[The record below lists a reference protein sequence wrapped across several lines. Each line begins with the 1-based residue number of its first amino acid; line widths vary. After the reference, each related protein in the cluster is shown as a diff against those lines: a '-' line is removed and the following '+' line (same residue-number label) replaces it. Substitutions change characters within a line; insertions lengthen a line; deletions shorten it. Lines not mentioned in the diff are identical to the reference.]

1 MMVPQWLDWELFPQ
15 SPAYEFVS
23 QIFKI
28 GEYAWKGM
36 YLGEPPEIKD
46 GSAAFG
52 SDNSAKAS
60 GISPVLVE
68 AVGEWAK
75 KWILFYDGEEVT
87 LGIDDGT
94 GDGKRLDL
102 AANIDWEEWCRHFN
116 RGDKAN
122 PLNLYDAFRLI
133 VLPCEGKL
141 DMYESA
147 TGELMWTEDGD
158 WRWDDEDEF
167 ICSKTPSQF
176 VSDIVQA
183 TKKGRK

>member
-1 MMVPQWLDWELFPQ
+1 ML
-15 SPAYEFVS
+15 S
-23 QIFKI
+23 
-28 GEYAWKGM
+28 
-36 YLGEPPEIKD
+36 
-46 GSAAFG
+46 SAAFG

-60 GISPVLVE
+60 RISPALVA

-75 KWILFYDGEEVT
+75 KWLLYYDRGEVVFN
-87 LGIDDGT
+87 IDDGT
-94 GDGKRLDL
+94 SDGKRLDL

-116 RGDKAN
+116 SGYKVN
-122 PLNLYDAFRLI
+122 PLNLYDAFCLI

-158 WRWDDEDEF
+158 LRWDDEDEF

-176 VSDIVQA
+176 VLDIVQA
-183 TKKGRK
+183 TKKEGK

>member
-1 MMVPQWLDWELFPQ
+1 MMVPQWLDWNLFPQ
-15 SPAYEFVS
+15 SPAYEFAS
-23 QIFKI
+23 GIFKI

-52 SDNSAKAS
+52 SDNSAKVS
-60 GISPVLVE
+60 RISPALVA

-75 KWILFYDGEEVT
+75 KWLLFYDGEVVH

-94 GDGKRLDL
+94 GDGRRLDL

-116 RGDKAN
+116 RGYRKNA
-122 PLNLYDAFRLI
+122 LELYDAFCLI
-133 VLPCEGKL
+133 VRPCEGKL

-147 TGELMWTEDGD
+147 TGELRWTEDGD
-158 WRWDDEDEF
+158 LRWDDEDEF

-183 TKKGRK
+183 TKKRKS